1 MPLTARYQDFI
12 QSQALQPDA
21 AQLRAVTLLQ
31 DVHRRL
37 LHPPPPPAAAYGL
50 LTRLRKTLGGKPTRQ
65 PIHPP
70 VRGAY
75 LWGGVGRGKTLLM
88 DLFFET
94 LPFAEK
100 RRLHFHH
107 FMRGVHT
114 EIRKLGHMPDPLEQ
128 ITTDFARHTRVLCL
142 DEFFVSDISDAML
155 LAGLL
160 EGLFCHG
167 VALVTTS
174 NCPPDR
180 LYLNGLQRARFL
192 PAIELIKRNTQ
203 VQELDGAVDYRMR
216 ALEQAGNYFQPL
228 APAAEAWL
236 RSHFREAAGG
246 EGEPGA
252 VLQVLGRAIP
262 TVRAA
267 AGVVWF
273 DFKALCDIPRGTLDY
288 LELANHYHTVLVS
301 DVFVMDDEH
310 ANQLR
315 RLLHLVDEFYD
326 RKVRLMLSAAAPIEA
341 LYHGTALRFEFER
354 LTSRLQEMQSCE
366 YLAQVRRNVDG
377 SNRGVPAP

>member
-1 MPLTARYQDFI
+1 MPVTTRYQSFI
-12 QSQALQPDA
+12 DRQGLQPDP
-21 AQLRAVTLLQ
+21 AQLRAIHLLQ
-31 DVHRRL
+31 DVHNRL
-37 LHPPPPPAAAYGL
+37 LQPPPPPTAAYGL
-50 LTRLRKTLGGKPTRQ
+50 LTRLRKTLGARHARQ

-88 DLFFET
+88 DLFFDT

-100 RRLHFHH
+100 KRLHFHH
-107 FMRGVHT
+107 FMRGVHA
-114 EIRKLGHMPDPLEQ
+114 EIRKRGHISDPLDH
-128 ITTDFARHTRVLCL
+128 ITTDFARQTRVLCL

-160 EGLFCHG
+160 EGLFSHG

-174 NCPPDR
+174 NSTPDR

-192 PAIELIKRNTQ
+192 PAIELLKGHTV
-203 VQELDGAVDYRMR
+203 VQELDSGIDYRLR

-228 APAAEAWL
+228 GPVAEEL
-236 RSHFREAAGG
+236 MRFRFREAAGG
-246 EGEPGA
+246 DGEAGA

-262 TVRAA
+262 TVRLAQQA
-267 AGVVWF
+267 VWF
-273 DFKALCDIPRGTLDY
+273 DFDALCDIPRGTLDY
-288 LELANHYHTVLVS
+288 LELATRFQTVLLS
-301 DVFVMDDEH
+301 EVFVMDDEH

-326 RKVRLMLSAAAPIEA
+326 RKVRLIISAAAPIHA
-341 LYHGTALRFEFER
+341 LYHGHALRFEFER

-366 YLAQVRRNVDG
+366 YLAN
-377 SNRGVPAP
+377 APHLPSPPP